1 MGLWGHV
8 FALGYD
14 RFMAGTERA
23 GLARH
28 REALLRAASGHV
40 LEIGGGTGAN
50 LPFYGN
56 EVTKLTIA
64 EPEEPMARR
73 LRRRL
78 RNYAIP
84 VTVVSAIA
92 EQLPL
97 PPQSIDYVVSSLVLC
112 TVRNPIKALAEV
124 RRVLKPSGR
133 LLFIEHVRSE
143 NPQVA
148 RWQDRLQRPWSWI
161 GNGCHCNRTTVET
174 ISSAGFLICT
184 QEQHELPRAPAIVR
198 PLIVGV
204 AKRGVQPVS

>member
-1 MGLWGHV
+1 MRVWGHV
-8 FALGYD
+8 FALSYD

-40 LEIGGGTGAN
+40 LEVGGGTGAN

-56 EVTKLTIA
+56 EVTRLTIA

-73 LRRRL
+73 LRRKL
-78 RNYAIP
+78 RGYTIP
-84 VTVVSAIA
+84 ATIISARA

-97 PPQSIDYVVSSLVLC
+97 PQLSIDYVVSSLVLC
-112 TVRNPIKALAEV
+112 TVQNPAQALSEV

-143 NPQVA
+143 DPQVA
-148 RWQDRLQRPWSWI
+148 RWQDRLQRPWSWV
-161 GNGCHCNRTTVET
+161 GNGCHCNRATVET
-174 ISSAGFLICT
+174 ILSAGFSICT
-184 QEQHELPRAPAIVR
+184 LEHRELAKAPAIVR
-198 PLIVGV
+198 PLAVGV
-204 AKRGVQPVS
+204 AEPGFQA